1 MNFTLKIKT
10 LLISYIINLFNGD
23 NYHNVSKFFHIYKI
37 WNNIKL
43 DKIDGDY
50 IEFGI
55 FKGKALLHSVKTYR
69 KLFKGN
75 KEINFYGLD
84 SFEGFPEEN
93 HNFYNKENFAVSYEK
108 VKKIFNKF
116 VEVKIYKGFFSEVLK
131 NDEFKNNEFSFV
143 FIDCDIYE
151 SAKDIFDY
159 IDGKMSTGAFLMIDD
174 FTSIDQNGNSIYKAF
189 HEHSE
194 FNNYVYFTS
203 YSNGQIFRYFNDK
216 R

>member
-1 MNFTLKIKT
+1 MVPKYVNWDRAK
-10 LLISYIINLFNGD
+10 
-23 NYHNVSKFFHIYKI
+23 
-37 WNNIKL
+37 
-43 DKIDGDY
+43 
-50 IEFGI
+50 
-55 FKGKALLHSVKTYR
+55 KG
-69 KLFKGN
+69 
-75 KEINFYGLD
+75 
-84 SFEGFPEEN
+84 
-93 HNFYNKENFAVSYEK
+93 
-108 VKKIFNKF
+108 
-116 VEVKIYKGFFSEVLK
+116 LK

-194 FNNYVYFTS
+194 FNDYVYFTS
-203 YSNGQIFRYFNDK
+203 YSNWQIFRYFNDK